1 MAILTELRDTTG
13 LLTIDRREKANAYD
27 RAHLDGLRE
36 GLDALAATARVIVI
50 CSAGDRAFCAGAD
63 LGELHAADP
72 LDALD
77 LRSQRVFNHLAA
89 LPVPTIAAVQGP
101 AVAGGCELTLAC
113 DLRIVGPN
121 ARFSLPETALG
132 LIPSAGGCTRLT
144 RLIGPS
150 RAKQVILAGASLDA
164 ETAVSCGLALKLA
177 SDPLAAALAL
187 ALDLAKRDG
196 VAMRLARQII
206 DAGEDRSSLD
216 AERVSEALLYARK
229 RGRSSAADR

>member
-13 LLTIDRREKANAYD
+13 LLIIDRWEKANAYD
-27 RAHLDGLRE
+27 RAHLDGIRE
-36 GLDALAATARVIVI
+36 GLDQLAASARVIVI

-63 LGELHAADP
+63 LTELTAADP

-132 LIPSAGGCTRLT
+132 LIPSAGGTTRLT

-164 ETAVSCGLALKLA
+164 ETAVSSGLALKLA

-196 VAMRLARQII
+196 VAMRLAKQII
-206 DAGEDRSSLD
+206 DSGEDRGSLD

>member
-27 RAHLDGLRE
+27 RAHLDQLRE
-36 GLDALAATARVIVI
+36 GLDALAAVARVIVI

-63 LGELHAADP
+63 LSELHAADP

-89 LPVPTIAAVQGP
+89 LPVPSIAAVQGP

-164 ETAVSCGLALKLA
+164 ETAVASGLALALA
-177 SDPLAAALAL
+177 PDPLAAALTL
-187 ALDLAKRDG
+187 AATLAKRDG
-196 VAMRLARQII
+196 VAMRLAKQII
-206 DAGEDRSSLD
+206 DAGEDRASLD
-216 AERVSEALLYARK
+216 AERVSEALLYAR
-229 RGRSSAADR
+229 RRARASAADR